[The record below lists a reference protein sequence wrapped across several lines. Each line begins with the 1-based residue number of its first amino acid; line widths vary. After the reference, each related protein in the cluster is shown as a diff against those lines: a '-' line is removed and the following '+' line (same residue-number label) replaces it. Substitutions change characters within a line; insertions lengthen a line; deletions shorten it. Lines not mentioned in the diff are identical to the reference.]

1 MKIAMRYKF
10 ILVLV
15 LPLLVLCGCRKETA
29 PENLRA
35 PRLYLEGRTMNYGAM
50 TPARMVMPKSGTMIE
65 VMKEPLVNEFEIVNA
80 ELVRVELGMALLL
93 QLSDRGARSLYRASV
108 TNTGNR
114 IVLSINGNPVGFRR
128 LDGAITDGNFYCFVE
143 MKDAALEELV
153 MDLKESLAYL
163 RTQSER

>member
-1 MKIAMRYKF
+1 MKIEMRYKF

-15 LPLLVLCGCRKETA
+15 LPLLILCGCQKETA

-35 PRLYLEGRTMNYGAM
+35 PRLYLEGRSMNYGAM
-50 TPARMVMPKSGTMIE
+50 TPARMMMPKSGTMIE

-80 ELVRVELGMALLL
+80 ELVKVELGMALLL
-93 QLSDRGARSLYRASV
+93 QLSDRGARSLFRASV

-114 IVLSINGNPVGFRR
+114 VVLSINGNPVGFRR

-143 MKDAALEELV
+143 MKDSALEELV
-153 MDLKESLAYL
+153 VDLKESLAYL
-163 RTQSER
+163 QTQSER